1 MLGAKMRN
9 DIDRSPRVFIS
20 NRSSD
25 RPELELKVGDK
36 ISVNLGETEQHTI
49 TGIEYVDGSGPEFD
63 YIELDN
69 GVQIKPD
76 QYSIINSIEL
86 STSGGRKSRRRKSRR
101 TRKSRRY

>member
-36 ISVNLGETEQHTI
+36 ISVNLG
-49 TGIEYVDGSGPEFD
+49 
-63 YIELDN
+63 
-69 GVQIKPD
+69 
-76 QYSIINSIEL
+76 
-86 STSGGRKSRRRKSRR
+86 
-101 TRKSRRY
+101 